1 MKKDIS
7 EMPAWARAY
16 LQCFDRPQGFDP
28 PGVVAFLNNVLGDWD
43 EQYLI
48 DTMIWMTSKGQKW
61 PERPNGK
68 TLAIAYKKRK
78 YLDNHAPEMQRG
90 NTLEDKLNH
99 LKNALIRAPDHAA
112 RWEII
117 CGGIHGN
124 EIRTQ
129 AECEY
134 LNHRL
139 EAFTLERWPDF
150 RRPQFKPFAQIVH
163 EAAAD
168 IEQGNREEEMT
179 PF

>member
-16 LQCFDRPQGFDP
+16 LQCFERPAGFDP
-28 PGVVAFLNNVLGDWD
+28 EGIEAFLNAVLVNWD
-43 EQYLI
+43 RQYLI

-78 YLDNHAPEMQRG
+78 YLDNHAPEDRRG
-90 NTLEDKLNH
+90 NTLEEKLNH

-117 CGGIHGN
+117 CDGIHGN
-124 EIRTQ
+124 RLLTVE
-129 AECEY
+129 ECK
-134 LNHRL
+134 LCPLL

-150 RRPQFKPFAQIVH
+150 RRPH
-163 EAAAD
+163 LC
-168 IEQGNREEEMT
+168 
-179 PF
+179 

>member
-16 LQCFDRPQGFDP
+16 LQCFERPAGFDP
-28 PGVVAFLNNVLGDWD
+28 EGIEAFLNAVLVNWD
-43 EQYLI
+43 RQYLI

-78 YLDNHAPEMQRG
+78 YLDNHAPEDRRG
-90 NTLEDKLNH
+90 KTLEEKLNH

-117 CGGIHGN
+117 CDGIHGN
-124 EIRTQ
+124 RLWTVE
-129 AECEY
+129 ECK
-134 LNHRL
+134 LCPLL

-163 EAAAD
+163 EAAAA